1 MLRFFIFRKFGTVL
15 IEYLML
21 AGLIFGSSF
30 LYLQISFSQ
39 HPNPGLIALK
49 AFMIALI
56 FQIFL
61 HLCDAYDFR
70 KTRALYVDILH
81 VAKAL
86 VLASLTLWC
95 MDLLFPHILIG
106 HGAITCI
113 LVASSVFLMIWHAA
127 LRFYFK
133 IRPPSSNIVVLG
145 TGRLARDLVREIIRR
160 PELGIGVSGFLGDDP
175 ALVGV
180 SIVNP
185 KVIGL
190 YKDLSQIISRKK
202 VTQIVVE
209 LQDRRGRLPIN
220 ELLKHKTNNIRVEE
234 AASLYEGVTG
244 KIAVENMK
252 PSWMIFNPG
261 FDISKRHVA
270 AKQSLSVIFT
280 LIALLILSPVI
291 LIVMV
296 LIKLDSPGPI
306 FFKQERVGRDSKT
319 FTLWKFR
326 SMHLDAESET
336 GPVWAAKNDPRV
348 TRVGR
353 LLRRSRL
360 DEVPQL
366 YNILRGDM
374 CLIGPRP
381 ERPTFVNELSETIP
395 YYQIRLTVRPGLTG
409 WAQINYQY
417 ANSIEDSLE
426 KLQYDLFYIKHMS
439 IVLDVI
445 IAFETIKTVLVRPG
459 S

>member
-15 IEYLML
+15 FEYLML
-21 AGLIFGSSF
+21 TGLILGSSL
-30 LYLQISFSQ
+30 LYLKSPFFQ
-39 HPNPGLIALK
+39 HPNPSLAALK
-49 AFMIALI
+49 ALLIALI

-70 KTRALYVDILH
+70 KPRLPSIDIVR

-86 VLASLTLWC
+86 LLASLALWC
-95 MDLLFPHILIG
+95 AYLLFPRILVG
-106 HGAITCI
+106 HGTFICI
-113 LVASSVFLMIWHAA
+113 LVVSSVFLMTWHAL

-133 IRPPSSNIVVLG
+133 VRHPRSNIVLLG

-190 YKDLSQIISRKK
+190 YKDLSQIIAEKK
-202 VTQIVVE
+202 VNRVVVE
-209 LQDRRGRLPIN
+209 LQDRRGQLPID
-220 ELLKHKTNNIRVEE
+220 ELLKLKTNCIGVEE
-234 AASLYEGVTG
+234 ATSLYECVTG
-244 KIAVENMK
+244 KIAVENLK

-261 FDISKRHVA
+261 FDISKRHIA
-270 AKQSLSVIFT
+270 AKQILSVLLT
-280 LIALLILSPVI
+280 LMILFILAPVI
-291 LIVMV
+291 LVVMV

-306 FFKQERVGRDSKT
+306 FFKQERVGLDGKA

-326 SMHLDAESET
+326 SMCWDAERET
-336 GPVWAAKNDPRV
+336 GPVWAIKDDPRV
-348 TRVGR
+348 TRLGR
-353 LLRRSRL
+353 FLRRSRL

-374 CLIGPRP
+374 SLIGPRP
-381 ERPTFVNELSETIP
+381 ERPNFVNELSQTTP
-395 YYQIRLTVRPGLTG
+395 YYKIRHTVRLGLTG

-439 IVLDVI
+439 IVLDMI
-445 IAFETIKTVLVRPG
+445 IAFETIKIILVRPG